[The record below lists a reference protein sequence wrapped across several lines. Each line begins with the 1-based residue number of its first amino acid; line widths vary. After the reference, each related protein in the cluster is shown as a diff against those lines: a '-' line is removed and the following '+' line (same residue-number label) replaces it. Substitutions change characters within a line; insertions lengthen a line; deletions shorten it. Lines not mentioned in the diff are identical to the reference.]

1 MLIRTQLKTIF
12 NSWTSE
18 ISIFL
23 TMCCLIS
30 IAWQFKIYHCWT
42 EIGIASAIIEGVIL
56 TSWMIW
62 AAYIIF
68 FGKTPNT
75 MPLKSRLIVEAAS
88 GTLFLAWLWIT
99 NGPLFAMIWLPF
111 MIWLSYRNLK
121 EL

>member
-1 MLIRTQLKTIF
+1 MLIKTQLKHVF
-12 NSWTSE
+12 NSWISE
-18 ISIFL
+18 ISILL
-23 TMCCLIS
+23 TICCMIS
-30 IAWQFKIYHCWT
+30 ISWQFKIYHCWT
-42 EIGIASAIIEGVIL
+42 EIAVASGIIEGVVL

-68 FGKTPNT
+68 SGKTPGA
-75 MPLKSRLIVEAAS
+75 MPLKSRLIVEAGS
-88 GTLFLAWLWIT
+88 GALLLAWLWIT